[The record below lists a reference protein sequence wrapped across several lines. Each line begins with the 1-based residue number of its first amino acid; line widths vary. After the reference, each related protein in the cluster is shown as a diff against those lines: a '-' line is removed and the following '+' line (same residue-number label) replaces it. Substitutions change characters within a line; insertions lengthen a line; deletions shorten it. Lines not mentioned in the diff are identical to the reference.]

1 MNVVGFDFGTTNSL
15 ISVVRGQRAISF
27 LDDEQRPIPSVVCY
41 EGVQKILGR
50 EAKERLAQA
59 GLGVQGNT
67 VRSPKMFLGRD
78 SVFVEGTERS
88 PVDIVSDVVRHVL
101 HQAQSSARDLGEIP
115 GAVVTIP
122 VDMEGYRRRALREAF
137 MLAGLRIVQFVH
149 EPLAA
154 LYGLFR
160 DQDLASMLRRY
171 DRKLVLVF
179 DWGGGTLDLT
189 LCRPMGDMVVQLMND
204 GTDEVGGD
212 VFDEAIMNRLIQK
225 VAAARGLG
233 ESVDT
238 QPGAKARL
246 MDRCERAKIDLS
258 SRSNVAIYVGSFFR
272 GADEEEFDYALS
284 QGELEQIVGPLLDK
298 GFKRIERILTDAGY
312 TPEQVSLCV
321 ATGGM
326 SNMPAVKRRLHEWF
340 GPERVQIP
348 DGTATLI
355 SQGAAW
361 IAADQVGLQ
370 LAKNV
375 ELVLA
380 RNSYL
385 PLVKA
390 GTVMPKEG
398 EVQRETYHLY
408 CTDPRDGVA
417 KFQICTPKR
426 AGASVLPSDPRT
438 HLEHVTVKV
447 DGKARA
453 FHERLELDVRINDDL
468 ILEAHA
474 RSLNLKDEDRRE
486 IHNLVF
492 GLRFPAEAQ
501 ANGSSDKEK
510 EEAPASG
517 GHRQIGALSVRANV
531 ADRVDLSLV
540 PGEFLY
546 QYDPFYFDVRRNPP
560 ERQVLEKLYYQPCS
574 LCGRASN
581 DPACQCS
588 SSLIGA
594 GRATGLDEN
603 EGRR

>member
-59 GLGVQGNT
+59 GLGVQGNI

-340 GPERVQIP
+340 GPERVKIP

-453 FHERLELDVRINDDL
+453 FQERLELDVRINDDL
-468 ILEAHA
+468 ILDAHA

-486 IHNLVF
+486 IHNLEF

-501 ANGSSDKEK
+501 ATGSSDKE
-510 EEAPASG
+510 
-517 GHRQIGALSVRANV
+517 I
-531 ADRVDLSLV
+531 
-540 PGEFLY
+540 
-546 QYDPFYFDVRRNPP
+546 
-560 ERQVLEKLYYQPCS
+560 
-574 LCGRASN
+574 GRAHV
-581 DPACQCS
+581 
-588 SSLIGA
+588 
-594 GRATGLDEN
+594 
-603 EGRR
+603 

>member
-298 GFKRIERILTDAGY
+298 GFNRIERILTDAGY

-340 GPERVQIP
+340 GPERVKIP

-501 ANGSSDKEK
+501 ATGSSDKEK